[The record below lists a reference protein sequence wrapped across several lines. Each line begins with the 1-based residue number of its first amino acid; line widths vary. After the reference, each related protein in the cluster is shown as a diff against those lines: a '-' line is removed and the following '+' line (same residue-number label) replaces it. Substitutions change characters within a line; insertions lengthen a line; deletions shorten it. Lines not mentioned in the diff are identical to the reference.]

1 MTNLQHVA
9 LFMFLIFLPMGR
21 DVVLL
26 LVSQCLALS
35 TFNLSANGFAFML
48 TMAKLVKNQNL
59 INLRFDDDESSL
71 KTDV

>member
-9 LFMFLIFLPMGR
+9 LFMFLMFLPMGR

-35 TFNLSANGFAFML
+35 TFNLSAKSFAFSHVDNGE
-48 TMAKLVKNQNL
+48 ARKEPE
-59 INLRFDDDESSL
+59 FD
-71 KTDV
+71 KFTF